1 MINSDS
7 NVNSSSFRFLRE
19 ESQEQRPAFR
29 DSALSTQHA
38 ARYLYIA
45 CFAFLSFRLL
55 ASLVGTAYADSAADD
70 GKKLSTGSAIA
81 TRIPK
86 NINGLQ
92 LLKADISIAGSESD
106 TKSKEQL
113 RRIIEQVRSIEFK
126 PQEQAPEPVIKPE
139 KAPVIEPNET
149 VPEVNEP
156 KQEQPQYQQ
165 IESKP
170 SYEPITDQTL
180 QMLRAMAKNPE
191 KLENPLELGEIVFA
205 SGNLKEA
212 SICYREALRRK
223 DPNDAGS
230 ADDRAWIMFQ
240 IGNCLR
246 NADSPSAAK
255 AYQQLITEYPN
266 SPWTQPAKVRNDL
279 IAWYLKDKPAEL
291 MKQVKNTSV
300 QQDDV
305 K

>member
-1 MINSDS
+1 MS
-7 NVNSSSFRFLRE
+7 
-19 ESQEQRPAFR
+19 
-29 DSALSTQHA
+29 
-38 ARYLYIA
+38 
-45 CFAFLSFRLL
+45 
-55 ASLVGTAYADSAADD
+55 TAYADSVTDD
-70 GKKLSTGSAIA
+70 GKKLSTGSAITA
-81 TRIPK
+81 RIPK

-92 LLKADISIAGSESD
+92 LLKTDISIAGSEKD

-113 RRIIEQVRSIEFK
+113 RRLIEQVRSFELK
-126 PQEQAPEPVIKPE
+126 PPKQAPEPVIVPE
-139 KAPVIEPNET
+139 KAPIIEPNQT
-149 VPEVNEP
+149 VPEVNVP
-156 KQEQPQYQQ
+156 KQEQPQQQ
-165 IESKP
+165 TESKP
-170 SYEPITDQTL
+170 LYEPITDQTL
-180 QMLRAMAKNPE
+180 QMLRTLAKNPE
-191 KLENPLELGEIVFA
+191 KLKNPLELAEIVFA

-246 NADSPSAAK
+246 NVDPPSAAK

-266 SPWTQPAKVRNDL
+266 SPWTQPAKAQNDL

-291 MKQVKNTSV
+291 MKQFKNTPV

>member
-1 MINSDS
+1 MKNSNSKAD
-7 NVNSSSFRFLRE
+7 NSSYSVRC
-19 ESQEQRPAFR
+19 
-29 DSALSTQHA
+29 SAYGNASHSTQHA
-38 ARYLYIA
+38 ARFLYIA
-45 CFAFLSFRLL
+45 CFMFLSFRLL

-70 GKKLSTGSAIA
+70 EKKLSPDNSITA
-81 TRIPK
+81 RIPK

-92 LLKADISIAGSESD
+92 LLKDNISIAGSEND

-113 RRIIEQVRSIEFK
+113 RRIIEQIRSVEFK
-126 PQEQAPEPVIKPE
+126 PQEQTPEPVIKPE

-156 KQEQPQYQQ
+156 RKEQPQHQQ
-165 IESKP
+165 IESRP
-170 SYEPITDQTL
+170 PYEPITEQTL
-180 QMLRAMAKNPE
+180 QMLRTLAQNPQ

-246 NADSPSAAK
+246 NAEPPAASK

-291 MKQVKNTSV
+291 MKQVKSTPAEQNN
-300 QQDDV
+300 V